1 MLSMVESDRLTK
13 RANKIPKNEAFF
25 PKPNNSNDDD
35 GGILLSFEYVLITR
49 CYWGYHINEDETS
62 GVCHACIT
70 MRR

>member
-13 RANKIPKNEAFF
+13 RANKIPKNKAFF
-25 PKPNNSNDDD
+25 PNSNDDD
-35 GGILLSFEYVLITR
+35 GGILLSFEFVLCPR

-62 GVCHACIT
+62 GVCHVCIT